1 MADISDII
9 TALATLSANAAYP
22 NGVASPSVAAIPV
35 TILPGWPIPAQ
46 LDAIIASGAAMIS
59 VYPIPGMDANT
70 TQWMTEPVQLAVPVA
85 SLTLTVSNNTVTVGG
100 TIKAGEAAT
109 VLANDIG
116 YSYGVLATDTTA
128 TIATSLAALIPGAT
142 ALASVITITGLHYL
156 IAAVSAVVPMQQEIS
171 RQKRVFKLI
180 FWCPTPASRDSLAAA
195 VDVAF
200 KAVSGRRIVIP
211 IDSTYAKIIYRG
223 TLMMD
228 ELEKTN
234 IYRRDLM
241 YEVEYFTTLQSTG
254 NTITNL
260 QLNLTANNTPAIN
273 ISAL

>member
-1 MADISDII
+1 MCDISDII
-9 TALATLSANAAYP
+9 SELATLSASAVYP
-22 NGVASPSVAAIPV
+22 NGTGSPSVAGIPI

-46 LDAIIASGAAMIS
+46 LDAIIGSGAAMIS

-70 TQWMTEPVQLAVPVA
+70 TQWMEDPVELAAPIA
-85 SLTLTVSNNTVTVGG
+85 SLTMSVSSNTVTIGG
-100 TIKAGEAAT
+100 AIKAGEAAT
-109 VLANDIG
+109 VLANNIG
-116 YSYGVLATDTTA
+116 YSYGVLASDTTA

-142 ALASVITITGLHYL
+142 ASGSVVTITGVHYL
-156 IAAVSAVVPMQQEIS
+156 SAAVSAVVPMQQTIG

-180 FWCPTPASRDSLAAA
+180 FWCPTPASRNSLSAA
-195 VDVAF
+195 VDVAL
-200 KAVSGRRIVIP
+200 KAVQGRRIVIP
-211 IDSTYAKIIYRG
+211 SDNTYAKIVYRG
-223 TLMMD
+223 TVMMD
-228 ELEKTN
+228 DLEKTN
-234 IYRRDLM
+234 IYRRELM